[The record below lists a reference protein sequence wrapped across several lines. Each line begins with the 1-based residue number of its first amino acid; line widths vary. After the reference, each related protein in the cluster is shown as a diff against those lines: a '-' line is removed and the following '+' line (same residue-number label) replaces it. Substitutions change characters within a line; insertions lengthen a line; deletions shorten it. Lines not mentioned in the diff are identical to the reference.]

1 MVIGW
6 GMDWVLV
13 DEILRRVAPQDDD
26 GASLTQG
33 DGEASLAQGD
43 GEASLAQDDDGASLA
58 QGDGEASLAQY
69 DDEVSP
75 VQDEYLKLGLGT
87 GTFLVNLAWCWAR
100 SRVPCDLF

>member
-1 MVIGW
+1 MHCGIFLLGYW
-6 GMDWVLV
+6 SGHELVLV

-33 DGEASLAQGD
+33 D
-43 GEASLAQDDDGASLA
+43 DGASLA
-58 QGDGEASLAQY
+58 Q
-69 DDEVSP
+69 
-75 VQDEYLKLGLGT
+75 DEYFKLGLGT